1 MRVHKYHQVTH
12 ILITRLIKVK
22 MIDNYIG
29 MSRMSVCYFVKDG
42 STYCFLGKE
51 KFMRILIRSVD
62 ITISGYLA
70 TS

>member
-51 KFMRILIRSVD
+51 KFM
-62 ITISGYLA
+62 
-70 TS
+70 